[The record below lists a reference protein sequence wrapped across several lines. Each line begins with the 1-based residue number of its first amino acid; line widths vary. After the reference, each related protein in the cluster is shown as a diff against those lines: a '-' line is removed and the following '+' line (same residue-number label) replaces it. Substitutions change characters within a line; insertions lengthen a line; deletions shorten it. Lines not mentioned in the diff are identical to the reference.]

1 MSNIKGTDT
10 LRELV
15 YEYGIDHLD
24 RAEVGLDMYGLNGYV
39 SIFENDG
46 VYEDDLVLAAS
57 LNIYP
62 EYKNFFTEEEM
73 DSVNIAKVEQY
84 YDAYDEGVDW
94 FNSSLEVYLNFHP
107 DTPISDALG
116 ALFDKANPLINDL
129 LTGRFEDVVRSAM
142 ED

>member
-1 MSNIKGTDT
+1 MTT
-10 LRELV
+10 LQEH
-15 YEYGIDHLD
+15 IDHQIDFLPGG
-24 RAEVGLDMYGLNGYV
+24 EVGLDVYGLEGHVN
-39 SIFENDG
+39 IFENDG

-57 LNIYP
+57 MVICP
-62 EYKNFFTEEEM
+62 RYKNFFTEEEM

-142 ED
+142 EG